1 MENGLSPEI
10 LDKLTKVCI
19 CKAIPRKKIKDAI
32 RGGADTVLKV
42 NAETGSGSG
51 GCGGKRC
58 APKIYELIKA
68 YKNGEWE

>member
-10 LDKLTKVCI
+10 LDTHPKVCI
-19 CKAIPRKKIKDAI
+19 GKASPSPRIKDAI